1 MTLFLIYI
9 IGTLFTFY
17 YETEDIFLNKLT
29 TPLQSTL
36 VFALCWPVSIVF
48 GAIIMWK
55 EIIKS
60 RGEKK

>member
-1 MTLFLIYI
+1 MTLFIIYI
-9 IGTLFTFY
+9 IGTLFTFH

-36 VFALCWPVSIVF
+36 VFSLCWPVSVVF

-55 EIIKS
+55 EIIKG
-60 RGEKK
+60 REAKK

>member
-36 VFALCWPVSIVF
+36 VFALCWPASIIF

-55 EIIKS
+55 EIIKN
-60 RGEKK
+60 REDKK